1 MLTLRAGGLGYKLLM
16 SLMARFFPD
25 EGRLSYQS
33 GDIWQFSE
41 MRSRWDPMTPGIL
54 SLSRDI
60 IEFASFSGALELD
73 FSHERRKYDFLFA
86 ENELI
91 VIISGVIEVL
101 PSF

>member
-1 MLTLRAGGLGYKLLM
+1 
-16 SLMARFFPD
+16 
-25 EGRLSYQS
+25 
-33 GDIWQFSE
+33 
-41 MRSRWDPMTPGIL
+41 MTPGIL

-91 VIISGVIEVL
+91 VTISGVIEVS